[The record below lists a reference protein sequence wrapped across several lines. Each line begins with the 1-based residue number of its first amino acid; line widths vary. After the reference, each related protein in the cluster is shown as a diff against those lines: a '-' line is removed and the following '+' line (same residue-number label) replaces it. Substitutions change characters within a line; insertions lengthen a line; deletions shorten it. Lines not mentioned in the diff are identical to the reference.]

1 MADKKEV
8 KAPKEKK
15 PKTVKKLTAKKLPP
29 LFKKAYN
36 QKQFDKKI
44 VRKLYVPSDKTF
56 VTELFKD
63 SKDKKGRAVLK
74 IPSDAEFTKKDITR
88 LKSIAKDIAK
98 NKGRINYV
106 SFIAVA
112 VVIVAIGL
120 AVTIF
125 KNPVAKWGIRSAMQ
139 GVFGAKCD
147 IESVNIEF
155 WNSRFTINKL
165 AQASSDDP
173 MKNIFQFDKLDLKFN
188 LTQLLRGRFV
198 SELVEITG
206 IDTNTERTVSGEL
219 PFKPEPAQ
227 KQEEKTDS
235 TGFYASLREKAGT
248 DTDAAKNAF
257 AELFAMYDPAKITEN
272 LKENLQSQKVAKE
285 VEEELKT
292 LVENWKNKPAEIQ
305 KSVDDLK
312 SKTSKMASLNVSS
325 VKTAA
330 EAAALIKEID
340 SAVKETNSTKNTITS
355 SLSSFEGDQKKV
367 KELQKKLNDAIAS
380 DKALLND
387 SLSVLDI
394 NKSRALITDTV
405 NQAGYALLG
414 QYYPYL
420 KQLISYAGSMKSSS
434 SDPEEA
440 KKANEKAKETAKKES
455 RRFAGR
461 DVYWKADPY
470 PKFLLQKVHGS
481 GKGLEINATNI
492 SSDMNRRGEP
502 WVIKG
507 IYNQEKRVH
516 NANLVV
522 DSRSSSKADLITG
535 EYSGNNFPLVM
546 DLAKKVS
553 SAGMPKF
560 DGLSTI
566 SAKLTA
572 NEDFSFGINGNLSMN
587 PVTVSSAPLEAETA
601 NRIYSNA
608 LSSISTL
615 TAGAKVGFS
624 PSRGIDMNISTDFD
638 RLLANAIKS
647 VADKEMANVKE
658 EAMKKVQDQLGSSDG
673 AQKYLSQFNDIS
685 SKINDSN
692 KSLDSIKA
700 QFESKKKELE
710 KKAASAATSAAKDKA
725 SSALKGLIKK

>member
-1 MADKKEV
+1 MAEKKEV
-8 KAPKEKK
+8 KAPEEKK

-29 LFKKAYN
+29 LFKKAYTK
-36 QKQFDKKI
+36 KQFDKKI
-44 VRKLYVPSDKTF
+44 VRKLYVSSDKTF
-56 VTELFKD
+56 VTELFKNA
-63 SKDKKGRAVLK
+63 KDKKGRDVLK

-112 VVIVAIGL
+112 VVIAAIGL

-139 GVFGAKCD
+139 GIFGAKCD

-188 LTQLLRGRFV
+188 LTQLLRGRLV
-198 SELVEITG
+198 SENVEITG
-206 IDTNTERTVSGEL
+206 IDTNTDRTVSGEL
-219 PFKPEPAQ
+219 PVKPEPAQ

-235 TGFYASLREKAGT
+235 TGFYASLKEKAGT

-257 AELFAMYDPAKITEN
+257 AELFAMYDPSKISEN

-292 LVENWKNKPAEIQ
+292 LVEAWKNKPAEIQ

-340 SAVKETNSTKNTITS
+340 SAVKETNTAKNTLSS
-355 SLSSFEGDQKKV
+355 SLTSFEGDQKKV
-367 KELQKKLNDAIAS
+367 EELRKKLNDAIAS

-394 NKSRALITDTV
+394 NKSRALITDTI

-420 KQLISYAGSMKSSS
+420 KKLISYAGSMKSSS

-470 PKFLLQKVHGS
+470 PKFLLEKVHGS

-492 SSDMNRRGEP
+492 SSDMNRRGQP

-522 DSRSSSKADLITG
+522 DSRTDSTASLITG

-566 SAKLTA
+566 GAKLTA
-572 NEDFSFGINGNLSMN
+572 NEDFSFALNGNLAMS
-587 PVTVSSAPLEAETA
+587 PVTVSSAPLEGETA

-608 LSSISTL
+608 LSSISNL

-624 PSRGIDMNISTDFD
+624 PSKGIDMNISTDFD
-638 RLLANAIKS
+638 KLLANAIKS
-647 VADKEMANVKE
+647 VADKEMANVKD

-673 AQKYLSQFNDIS
+673 AQKYLSQFSDIS
-685 SKINDSN
+685 SKINASN
-692 KSLDSIKA
+692 KSMDSISSELQA
-700 QFESKKKELE
+700 KKKELE
-710 KKAASAATSAAKDKA
+710 KKAASAATGAAKDKA